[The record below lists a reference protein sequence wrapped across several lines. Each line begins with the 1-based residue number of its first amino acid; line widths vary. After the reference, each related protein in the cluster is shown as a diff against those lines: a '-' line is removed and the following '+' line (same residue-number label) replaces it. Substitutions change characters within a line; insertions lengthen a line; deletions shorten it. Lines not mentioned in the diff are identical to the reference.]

1 MLSGSETEESIA
13 ALSFRRR
20 FSAEKIIVAWQAISD
35 SLEVVPLEM
44 THSVI
49 FLIAAVALISV
60 NVSGKQF
67 VERYPP
73 PPAAA
78 PSISEYQLCAE
89 YLQSRLAGKRKSH
102 SSSRSSAV
110 IEVRGLVEIWLCLR
124 N

>member
-73 PPAAA
+73 P
-78 PSISEYQLCAE
+78 
-89 YLQSRLAGKRKSH
+89 LQPSRLLLNTNFVLNIFKVDSLEKENPTPVAGPRPSLR
-102 SSSRSSAV
+102 SGDSSRSGCA
-110 IEVRGLVEIWLCLR
+110 
-124 N
+124 